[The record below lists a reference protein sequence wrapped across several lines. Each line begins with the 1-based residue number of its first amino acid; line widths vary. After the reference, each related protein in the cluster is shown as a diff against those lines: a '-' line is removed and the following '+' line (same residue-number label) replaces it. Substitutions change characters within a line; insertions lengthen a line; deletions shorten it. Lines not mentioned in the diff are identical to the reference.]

1 MKKVRGLAVAA
12 IAGTAALAAMIVRR
26 IGHRSAATKG
36 RADQEPKAALK
47 AAPQEPVAPA
57 SADVET
63 PAAPTLPLPS
73 VPPLLAPELLL
84 LASPC
89 SSDTNADAEGGHRLR
104 GPGVNTTAL
113 MNGDEKLAHACRI
126 LTPPMPGGAPL
137 PRPAARTSTR
147 VTNSSG
153 AARAGSGRPA
163 AATSP
168 VYRAL
173 TSTSSGYGR
182 LSTEG
187 LCAGLPEDLRHKII
201 TGLERE
207 PPPASMTCMPGC
219 SPNEVRARHLATYG
233 LDTYH
238 VMCEEACDDPRIRV
252 SVVLVAL
259 PYRASVPAVLLQCQP
274 AAATGQQPRQ
284 IPVVRPPTP
293 AVWLWDSRAPAY
305 EGGPHTF
312 LMSYK
317 KGLSV
322 TDYLDCIIMSEN

>member
-1 MKKVRGLAVAA
+1 MPKCSSPAPATPTATATANGPADQGAAARRSNSGSSTCGVSGSSCGSSSETEVEADDLAEVAA
-12 IAGTAALAAMIVRR
+12 IEAVL
-26 IGHRSAATKG
+26 
-36 RADQEPKAALK
+36 Q
-47 AAPQEPVAPA
+47 
-57 SADVET
+57 
-63 PAAPTLPLPS
+63 
-73 VPPLLAPELLL
+73 